1 MVNDSIMYAEVFEIL
16 SYMKKE
22 EVMRIPI
29 NVLEHIKKERSRT
42 YQSKIDKNDL
52 FNPDNID
59 QRSINLLTWLIM
71 DYMGTEQQRGKLI
84 RIGKE
89 NDRKIE
95 EERKAK
101 YSIDVFNK
109 QEIQKEKVLPTEID
123 EITDNMKLV
132 VVEQEEAVFTLIVKF
147 FKNLFKI
154 KD

>member
-1 MVNDSIMYAEVFEIL
+1 
-16 SYMKKE
+16 
-22 EVMRIPI
+22 
-29 NVLEHIKKERSRT
+29 
-42 YQSKIDKNDL
+42 
-52 FNPDNID
+52 
-59 QRSINLLTWLIM
+59 M

-89 NDRKIE
+89 NDRKRE

-132 VVEQEEAVFTLIVKF
+132 VVEQEETVFTLIVKF